1 MILVHLYLFWQ
12 PWLHDMDAMCCGGQR
27 AQASQPAFL
36 HSIMF
41 YRNSPT
47 ISHLNDFRSSKI
59 NKCLQDEVIFER
71 LFPNENLRFS
81 VGKRS
86 ALDPSTCRS
95 SAPATQLPTQLQ
107 PTPVQDPRQSR
118 ACRLDAQRDQRTHP
132 ASLPT
137 AQSPAFAESPSCE
150 CGWLVTRHVGRLT
163 TTWPRGGGGGARR
176 AILRNTSTM
185 TRRSFLSLISV
196 AGSVGVPCDAEI
208 SDRDETCPAGCCT

>member
-1 MILVHLYLFWQ
+1 
-12 PWLHDMDAMCCGGQR
+12 MCCGGQR

-36 HSIMF
+36 HSIML

-59 NKCLQDEVIFER
+59 NKCIQDETIFER
-71 LFPNENLRFS
+71 LFPHENLRFS

-86 ALDPSTCRS
+86 ALDPRTCRS

-137 AQSPAFAESPSCE
+137 AQSPAFAESPSCGG
-150 CGWLVTRHVGRLT
+150 GWLVTRHVGRLT
-163 TTWPRGGGGGARR
+163 TTWPRGGGARR
-176 AILRNTSTM
+176 AILRNTSTT
-185 TRRSFLSLISV
+185 TRRSFLSFISV